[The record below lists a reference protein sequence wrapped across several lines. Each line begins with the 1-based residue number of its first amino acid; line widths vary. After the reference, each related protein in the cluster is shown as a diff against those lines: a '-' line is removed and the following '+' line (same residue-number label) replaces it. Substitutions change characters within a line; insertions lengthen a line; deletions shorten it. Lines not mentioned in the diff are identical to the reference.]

1 MASDNEEMPPSGSA
15 PPITT
20 TAAGAGPPGPGA
32 GISTTASSAPDTQ
45 AVSLPGVPQQQYVI
59 SGSNSGAFSGGVTTT
74 NVNNSSVTTPL
85 VSSTDTTALANLLHS
100 GILPPMQMADLQHK
114 LAALSM
120 GGLAMPMPPINVTP
134 LPLFKTPDTSG
145 FLELGALIQALPQVS
160 GNAAQPVN
168 QNAVV
173 SVVRVLAN
181 EHRELMVDRREA
193 GIYKQVKLLTNSMS
207 SSSLVSRRGIEM
219 FSTFLSSR
227 C

>member
-1 MASDNEEMPPSGSA
+1 MASDSEEMPPSGSA
-15 PPITT
+15 PPPTT
-20 TAAGAGPPGPGA
+20 TTSTAAGVGPLGPGA
-32 GISTTASSAPDTQ
+32 GISTTASSTPGTQ
-45 AVSLPGVPQQQYVI
+45 AVSLPSAPQQQFVI
-59 SGSNSGAFSGGVTTT
+59 TDSNSGAFSGGVS
-74 NVNNSSVTTPL
+74 NSSVSFP
-85 VSSTDTTALANLLHS
+85 DLHS
-100 GILPPMQMADLQHK
+100 GILPPMQMADLQLK

-181 EHRELMVDRREA
+181 EHRELMVDTREA
-193 GIYKQVKLLTNSMS
+193 GIYKQVKLLTNPMP

>member
-1 MASDNEEMPPSGSA
+1 MASDSEEMPPSGSA
-15 PPITT
+15 PPTTTTTT
-20 TAAGAGPPGPGA
+20 TAAGVGPPGPGA
-32 GISTTASSAPDTQ
+32 GISTIASPTPGTQ
-45 AVSLPGVPQQQYVI
+45 AVSLPGVPQQQFVI

-85 VSSTDTTALANLLHS
+85 VSFPDTTALANLLHF
-100 GILPPMQMADLQHK
+100 GILPPMQMAYLQHK

-120 GGLAMPMPPINVTP
+120 GGLAMPMPTINVTP

-160 GNAAQPVN
+160 GNADQPVN
-168 QNAVV
+168 QNA
-173 SVVRVLAN
+173 VVRVLAN

-193 GIYKQVKLLTNSMS
+193 GIYKQVKLLTNPMS

>member
-1 MASDNEEMPPSGSA
+1 
-15 PPITT
+15 
-20 TAAGAGPPGPGA
+20 
-32 GISTTASSAPDTQ
+32 
-45 AVSLPGVPQQQYVI
+45 
-59 SGSNSGAFSGGVTTT
+59 
-74 NVNNSSVTTPL
+74 
-85 VSSTDTTALANLLHS
+85 
-100 GILPPMQMADLQHK
+100 MQMADLQHK

-160 GNAAQPVN
+160 GNAAHPVN

-193 GIYKQVKLLTNSMS
+193 GIYKQVKLLTNPMS
-207 SSSLVSRRGIEM
+207 ASSLVSRRGIEM

>member
-1 MASDNEEMPPSGSA
+1 MASDSEEMPPSGSA
-15 PPITT
+15 PPPTTTT
-20 TAAGAGPPGPGA
+20 TAAGVGPPGPGA
-32 GISTTASSAPDTQ
+32 GISTTASSTPGTQ
-45 AVSLPGVPQQQYVI
+45 AVSLPSAPQQQFVI
-59 SGSNSGAFSGGVTTT
+59 TDSNSGAFSDGVS
-74 NVNNSSVTTPL
+74 NSSVTTPL
-85 VSSTDTTALANLLHS
+85 VSSPDTTALANLLHS

-160 GNAAQPVN
+160 GNAVQPVN

-181 EHRELMVDRREA
+181 EHRELMVDRREV
-193 GIYKQVKLLTNSMS
+193 GIYKQVKLLTNPMS

>member
-1 MASDNEEMPPSGSA
+1 MASDSEEMPPSGSA
-15 PPITT
+15 PPPTTTTT
-20 TAAGAGPPGPGA
+20 TAAGVGPPGPGA
-32 GISTTASSAPDTQ
+32 GISTTASSTPGTQ
-45 AVSLPGVPQQQYVI
+45 AVSLPSAPQQFVI
-59 SGSNSGAFSGGVTTT
+59 TGSNLGAFSGGMS
-74 NVNNSSVTTPL
+74 NSSVTTHL
-85 VSSTDTTALANLLHS
+85 VSFPDTTALANLLHS

-193 GIYKQVKLLTNSMS
+193 GIYKQVKLLTNPMS